1 MLFLL
6 RGFRHPAALI
16 HSVELICQPTEHK
29 LRRLAI
35 IIIHDYAAEMV
46 GKLAKNTSIHNNVQ
60 APAPER
66 PTTIVNISA
75 PEVSC
80 LEVNTLE
87 VNTPEVSGLEVGGPE
102 VGGPEVG
109 GLEVGRLEVGRLEVG
124 GPEVS
129 APEVGGL
136 EVGGLE
142 VSGPEGGGPEVSGP
156 EVSLSSSFF
165 VT

>member
-46 GKLAKNTSIHNNVQ
+46 GQLTKNTPVYLNVQ

-66 PTTIVNISA
+66 PTTMVNISA
-75 PEVSC
+75 PEVS
-80 LEVNTLE
+80 V
-87 VNTPEVSGLEVGGPE
+87 PEVSAYEVSA
-102 VGGPEVG
+102 
-109 GLEVGRLEVGRLEVG
+109 
-124 GPEVS
+124 PEVS
-129 APEVGGL
+129 APEV
-136 EVGGLE
+136 
-142 VSGPEGGGPEVSGP
+142 SAPEVSAYEVSAP
-156 EVSLSSSFF
+156 EVSAYEVSAPEVSVSEVSAPEISTVPFIF
-165 VT
+165 VVQPLFVGH